1 MYKPI
6 PTEEKFQDFKSRF
19 FRALKCSY
27 ELAGDDVENCQLSID
42 TYKSLTSLVI
52 LY

>member
-6 PTEEKFQDFKSRF
+6 PTEEKFKDFKSRF

-27 ELAGDDVENCQLSID
+27 ELAGDDVENCENSPLTPINLSH
-42 TYKSLTSLVI
+42 LL
-52 LY
+52 